1 MPTLGLAMIVKNEAH
16 TIRACLESARDFVSQ
31 IVVADTG
38 CSDDTCDIARE
49 FGATVVPFPW
59 VDHFA
64 KARNA
69 ALEPIRTDWV
79 LVLDAD
85 EELDQKTARNLPRLF
100 NAGRMGGYKTPI
112 RNYVKSKSNR
122 GWDRIAIE
130 NDGTHPRARNAPA
143 MFVHENCRI
152 FRRRPDIF
160 FRGRVHELVEPQ
172 IAAAGLELGKANFFI
187 HHFGHLESNEEK
199 SEKGSYYQH
208 LLRLRVEDEPDNPDA
223 WVHLGLQEYEHAKN
237 YDEALRCFE
246 NALRLEPRAAEAW
259 LFLSMIYVDLGKY
272 QEALNVLQHDTRTGA
287 GVALREQIRGDA
299 LHGLHQFDAARQAY
313 LKSMRAGGRDPGVES
328 KLGYVEIKLGK
339 MESGFARLTH
349 AAQEVPGMFA
359 IQDRLMK
366 AYVITGKL
374 GEAAQV
380 ACEFAPQST
389 HPKMFLRA
397 ASLCGSAQDWPKCVE
412 ILKLGLR
419 RFPESCEL
427 RQALAEADGY
437 CGQRKPDGTEV
448 KELQIASDSSGASK

>member
-1 MPTLGLAMIVKNEAH
+1 MPSLGLSMIVKNEAH
-16 TIRACLESARDFVSQ
+16 TIRACLESARKFVSQ

-38 CSDDTCDIARE
+38 CTDDTCDIARE
-49 FGATVVPFPW
+49 FGATVVSSPW
-59 VDHFA
+59 ADHFA

-85 EELDQKTARNLPRLF
+85 EELDQQTARNLPRLF
-100 NAGRMGGYKTPI
+100 NAGRVGGYKTPI
-112 RNYVKSKSNR
+112 RNYVKCKSNR
-122 GWDRIAIE
+122 GWDRIATA
-130 NDGTHPRARNAPA
+130 NDGTHLRARSAPA

-152 FRRRPDIF
+152 FRRRQDIF
-160 FRGRVHELVEPQ
+160 FSGRVHELVEPQ
-172 IAAAGLELGKANFFI
+172 IAAAGLELGRANFFI
-187 HHFGHLESNEEK
+187 HHFGQLESNEEK

-208 LLRLRVEDEPDNPDA
+208 LLRLKVEDEPGNPDA
-223 WVHLGLQEYEHAKN
+223 WVQLGLQEYEHSKN

-246 NALRLEPRAAEAW
+246 SALKLEPRAAEAW

-272 QEALNVLQHDTRTGA
+272 QEALNSLQHDSRTGA

-313 LKSMRAGGRDPGVES
+313 LKSMRAGGRDPGLES
-328 KLGYVEIKLGK
+328 KLGYVEVKLGK
-339 MESGFARLTH
+339 MDSGFARLTH

-374 GEAAQV
+374 KQAAEV
-380 ACEFAPQST
+380 ACAYAPQST
-389 HPKMFLRA
+389 HPRIFLRA
-397 ASLCGSAQDWPKCVE
+397 ASLCASAQEWSKCVA
-412 ILKLGLR
+412 ILELGLH
-419 RFPESCEL
+419 RFSESSEL
-427 RQALAEADGY
+427 RQALDEALVRRGEE
-437 CGQRKPDGTEV
+437 RPHSTET
-448 KELQIASDSSGASK
+448 KELSHASDSASVSR